1 MSRSITITIIN
12 EASEDRPS
20 PDLGSQDS
28 EKKKPSADNEK
39 SKKTV
44 GDLLK
49 IYVGRRIYQS
59 VKSTATTYMNKY
71 FDASENYHAAT
82 AVDNVVST
90 IDGVV
95 DLWSGAKGAAK
106 GFAMIGASA
115 AVGFG
120 LGLTAVA
127 LTKTISAINQYASEA
142 QNLVN
147 SAYGNYFY
155 GQRAGFV
162 AGGHGTEN

>member
-12 EASEDRPS
+12 EASDELPS
-20 PDLGSQDS
+20 PDLSTQES
-28 EKKKPSADNEK
+28 AKAKPSADNEK
-39 SKKTV
+39 KKKTV

-71 FDASENYHAAT
+71 FDAAENYHAAT
-82 AVDNVVST
+82 AVDNTMTT
-90 IDGVV
+90 IDGIV
-95 DLWSGAKGAAK
+95 DLWAGAMGAAK

-115 AVGFG
+115 GVGFG
-120 LGLTAVA
+120 LGAAAVA
-127 LTKTISAINQYASEA
+127 ITKTISAINQYASEA